1 MDYTVR
7 LVSPAL
13 LLVVLLTT
21 GQQQGGTPTREC
33 WMSCQRHVTDPAMRA
48 RTCNSCLPGGRVDS
62 WVQGLAG
69 QRPIPRAPLVSAM
82 KDPNWRVRWAAVR
95 VEAKRQGVTDRRALA
110 DWVLAEPAASN
121 LNACLTAARA
131 AAEAGASSA
140 TFLRDAGPRGAN
152 AAARVWGRR
161 EAIREALELE
171 MYAEDLAVRSSALA
185 HLAGFLSRKPARVL
199 LDAMATR
206 PERVDA
212 VSASALK
219 VVAGRGRTSVGRMLL
234 DEAKPS
240 EEARIN
246 RLFAVYSKELEGMQP
261 ELTVADPLQRRRAVE
276 SLRVYGP
283 LAIRELERALGD
295 SDRWVRRDAARTLA
309 DAEGV
314 PLRAAAERRIESRD
328 AMQARPWLEA
338 MARERGCAAFF
349 LGAARD
355 KALAASVRGA
365 ALAQLADC
373 NEGARDRV
381 SLVEAFLT
389 DAQPLLRAGAVR
401 ALGGLTTRHPGVP
414 EATSRALRDGAPEVV
429 SAALELL
436 TLQRQTSRGDEAA
449 MLLESDHAVVRA
461 AAAEALE
468 QIGRATHVKALAG
481 CLREDAESSVRVAAA
496 MALGRIGGAQAAAA
510 LSDAAARDPDS
521 HVKHVSR
528 EALRRLGFGQ

>member
-33 WMSCQRHVTDPAMRA
+33 WMSCQRHVVDPAQRA
-48 RTCNSCLPGGRVDS
+48 RTCKSCLPGGRVDS
-62 WVQGLAG
+62 WVQSLAG

-82 KDPNWRVRWAAVR
+82 KDPDWRVRWAAVR
-95 VEAKRQGVTDRRALA
+95 ADARRQGITDRRALA
-110 DWVLAEPAASN
+110 DWVLAAPVSSN
-121 LNACLTAARA
+121 LEACLTAARA
-131 AAEAGASSA
+131 AAESGASSA
-140 TFLRDAGPRGAN
+140 NFLRAAGLRGAN

-161 EAIREALELE
+161 AAIREALELE
-171 MYAEDLAVRSSALA
+171 LYAEDLAVRSAALA
-185 HLAGFLSRKPARVL
+185 HLAAFLGRTPARVV

-234 DEAKPS
+234 EEARPA

-246 RLFAVYSKELEGMQP
+246 RLFAVYSRELEGMQP
-261 ELTVADPLQRRRAVE
+261 ELTVADPLQRRRAVA

-283 LAIRELERALGD
+283 LATRELERALGD
-295 SDRWVRRDAARTLA
+295 SDRWIRRDAARALA

-314 PLRAAAERRIESRD
+314 PLRAAAERRLTSSD
-328 AMQARPWLEA
+328 AARARPWLEA
-338 MARERGCAAFF
+338 MAREKGCLAFF
-349 LGAARD
+349 MATARD
-355 KALAASVRGA
+355 TALAASVRGA

-373 NEGARDRV
+373 GEGARDRV
-381 SLVEAFLT
+381 ASVEPFLT
-389 DAQPLLRAGAVR
+389 ETQPLLRAGAVR

-414 EATSRALRDGAPEVV
+414 EATARALRDGAPEVV

-436 TLQRQTSRGDEAA
+436 AAQRQTSWGDEAA
-449 MLLESDHAVVRA
+449 VLLESDHASVRA

-468 QIGRATHVKALAG
+468 QIGRASHVKALAG
-481 CLREDAESSVRVAAA
+481 CLREDAEAPVRVAAA

-510 LSDAAARDPDS
+510 LSDAAARDPDA

-528 EALRRLGFGQ
+528 EALLRLGFGQ